1 MADHVVG
8 GTGGTLETEIVDLAS
23 RIFDMARSGD
33 AATLAAYL
41 DAGVPVN
48 LTNTNGD
55 TLVMLAAYYGHDA
68 AVAAL
73 IERGA
78 DVDRHNNRG
87 QTPLAGAV
95 FKNETTIIELLL
107 EADADPLAGSPS
119 ALETARYFGRE
130 ELARRLL
137 QRHIQR
143 GISQTPRVATI
154 HFVHCSNPQAQA
166 FPSGLDLAPPG
177 FDHLRP
183 VPGG

>member
-1 MADHVVG
+1 MAHHFVD
-8 GTGGTLETEIVDLAS
+8 GTGSTLETEVMDLAS
-23 RIFDMARSGD
+23 RIFDMARRGD

-55 TLVMLAAYYGHDA
+55 TLVMLATYYGHEA

-87 QTPLAGAV
+87 QTPLAGVV
-95 FKNETTIIELLL
+95 FKNETTIVDLLL
-107 EADADPLAGSPS
+107 EADADPRAGSPS

-130 ELARRLL
+130 ELARRL
-137 QRHIQR
+137 QQHIER
-143 GISQTPRVATI
+143 GV
-154 HFVHCSNPQAQA
+154 
-166 FPSGLDLAPPG
+166 
-177 FDHLRP
+177 
-183 VPGG
+183 

>member
-1 MADHVVG
+1 MTDHVIDRP
-8 GTGGTLETEIVDLAS
+8 GGTLDSEVLDLAS

-55 TLVMLAAYYGHDA
+55 TLVMLAIHES

-73 IERGA
+73 IARGA
-78 DVDRHNNRG
+78 DVDRHNDRG

-107 EADADPLAGSPS
+107 RADADLAGSPS
-119 ALETARYFGRE
+119 ALETARFFGKE
-130 ELARRLL
+130 QLARQLL
-137 QRHIQR
+137 QHMQR
-143 GISQTPRVATI
+143 RRSVN
-154 HFVHCSNPQAQA
+154 V
-166 FPSGLDLAPPG
+166 
-177 FDHLRP
+177 
-183 VPGG
+183 